1 LMDEKQVRRVQ
12 RKMVVIGDGACGK
25 TCLLQTFRDGAF
37 PSDDRYIP
45 TVFDVC
51 IVDLEQKRG
60 VVELAL
66 WDTAGQEDFDR
77 LRIMSYPEADVVVIC
92 FSVDS
97 RDSLE
102 NVWEKWVPEARRHA
116 PGAKLVLAGL
126 KIDLRT
132 DSETLE
138 HMRRVCHAEP
148 LTFEQGVRV
157 AKALSAPMQAVF
169 RLILEGLA
177 MFAGS
182 WAAGCVPLY
191 VRLDQ
196 SKFNLLALFGA
207 GLLIGAALAVIL
219 PEGVE
224 TLSRSLLSHK
234 TKTETDDT
242 LVESMNTTIGW
253 TLVAGFCLMFL
264 IDNVFPS
271 AHSHADTTDAPDND
285 SAACL
290 DDIQMT
296 PRGND
301 RNLGN
306 SEFTLNDSRL

>member
-1 LMDEKQVRRVQ
+1 MDEKQVRRVQ

-157 AKALSAPMQAVF
+157 AKALSAPYVECSAKRGLGVRHVLDTAVSLVVSEADF
-169 RLILEGLA
+169 SEHSQCCIIL
-177 MFAGS
+177 
-182 WAAGCVPLY
+182 
-191 VRLDQ
+191 
-196 SKFNLLALFGA
+196 
-207 GLLIGAALAVIL
+207 
-219 PEGVE
+219 
-224 TLSRSLLSHK
+224 
-234 TKTETDDT
+234 
-242 LVESMNTTIGW
+242 
-253 TLVAGFCLMFL
+253 
-264 IDNVFPS
+264 
-271 AHSHADTTDAPDND
+271 
-285 SAACL
+285 
-290 DDIQMT
+290 
-296 PRGND
+296 
-301 RNLGN
+301 
-306 SEFTLNDSRL
+306 